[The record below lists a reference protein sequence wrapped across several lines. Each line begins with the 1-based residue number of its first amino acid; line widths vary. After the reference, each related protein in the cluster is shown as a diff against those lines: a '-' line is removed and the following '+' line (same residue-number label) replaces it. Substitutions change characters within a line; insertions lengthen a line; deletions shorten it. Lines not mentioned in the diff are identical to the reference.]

1 MRHVEA
7 FMSKKDKISSF
18 QLKTSYFTTIISI
31 SLVLFLLGMIGMLV
45 LNAQKLSDY
54 IKENFSVD
62 VILYDNLK
70 EVDMIRIQKDIETT
84 KFVKDTRYISKE
96 AAAKEMQDELGEDF
110 VDFLGYNPLLAS
122 IEVYLHS
129 KYAHPDSLELVVK
142 KLESYP
148 QVKEVFYQKS
158 LIHQINENIRKISL
172 IILVF
177 TALLLIISTVLINN
191 TIRLS
196 VYSKRF
202 IIHSMQL
209 VGATKQF
216 IRTPFLLKSALHG
229 VYGSLIAILLLL
241 GVMYMAQKEMH
252 EFIMLFDIKLYIILF
267 AGVVVIGIFITTFST
282 FFAVNRY
289 LRIDKDQLYY
299 R

>member
-1 MRHVEA
+1 
-7 FMSKKDKISSF
+7 MSKKDKISF
-18 QLKTSYFTTIISI
+18 QLKTSYFTTVISI
-31 SLVLFLLGMIGMLV
+31 SLVLFLLGMIGLLV

-54 IKENFSVD
+54 IKENFSLD

-84 KFVKDTRYISKE
+84 KFVKDTRFISKE
-96 AAAKEMQDELGEDF
+96 AAAKDMQEELGEDF
-110 VDFLGYNPLLAS
+110 VEFLGYNPLLAS

-129 KYAHPDSLELVVK
+129 KYANTDSLNFIVK

-148 QVKEVFYQKS
+148 QVKEVYYQKS

-172 IILVF
+172 IILIF
-177 TALLLIISTVLINN
+177 TALLFIISTVLINN

-202 IIHSMQL
+202 IIHSMKL
-209 VGATKQF
+209 VGATKRF

-229 VYGSLIAILLLL
+229 IYGSLVAILLLL
-241 GVMYMAQKEMH
+241 GVMYMAQKEMR
-252 EFIMLFDIKLYIILF
+252 EFVLLFDLRLYSVLF
-267 AGVVVIGIFITTFST
+267 ASVIIMGIFITTIST
-282 FFAVNRY
+282 YFAVNRY

>member
-1 MRHVEA
+1 
-7 FMSKKDKISSF
+7 MSKKDKISSF

-31 SLVLFLLGMIGMLV
+31 SLVLFLLGLIGILV
-45 LNAQKLSDY
+45 LNAQNLSDF

-62 VILYDNLK
+62 VILYDNMK

-84 KFVKDTRYISKE
+84 KFVKDTRFISKE
-96 AAAKEMQDELGEDF
+96 MAAQEMQEELGEDF
-110 VDFLGYNPLLAS
+110 VEFLGYNPLLAS

-129 KYAHPDSLELVVK
+129 KYAHPDSLNFIVQ

-148 QVKEVFYQKS
+148 QVKEVYYQKS
-158 LIHQINENIRKISL
+158 LIHQINENIQKISL
-172 IILVF
+172 IILIF
-177 TALLLIISTVLINN
+177 TALLFIISTVLINN

-202 IIHSMQL
+202 IIHSMKL
-209 VGATKQF
+209 VGATKAF
-216 IRTPFLLKSALHG
+216 IRTPFMLKSTLHG
-229 VYGSLIAILLLL
+229 IYGALFAILLLL
-241 GVMYMAQKEMH
+241 GVMYLAQKEMR
-252 EFIMLFDIKLYIILF
+252 EFIMLFDLKLYGILF
-267 AGVVVIGIFITTFST
+267 AGVIIIGIFITTLST
-282 FFAVNRY
+282 YFAVNKY

>member
-1 MRHVEA
+1 
-7 FMSKKDKISSF
+7 MSKKKNISSF

-31 SLVLFLLGMIGMLV
+31 SLVLFLIGLIGLLV

-70 EVDMIRIQKDIETT
+70 EVDMIRVQKDIETAQ
-84 KFVKDTRYISKE
+84 FVKDTRFISKE
-96 AAAKEMQDELGEDF
+96 DAAQEMQNELGEDF
-110 VDFLGYNPLLAS
+110 VEFLGYNPLLAS

-129 KYAHPDSLELVVK
+129 KFAHPDSMSFIAKELEA
-142 KLESYP
+142 YP

-177 TALLLIISTVLINN
+177 TSLLMIISTVLINN

-202 IIHSMQL
+202 LINSMKL

-216 IRTPFLLKSALHG
+216 IRSPFLLKSALQG
-229 VYGSLIAILLLL
+229 IYGSLIAILLLL
-241 GVMYMAQKEMH
+241 GIMYMAQKEMR
-252 EFIMLFDIKLYIILF
+252 EFVLLFDIKLYSILF
-267 AGVVVIGIFITTFST
+267 AGVIAIGIIITTVST
-282 FFAVNRY
+282 YFAVNRY